1 LTDKILSKNILLAE
15 FNARKLQ
22 FVANRIQ
29 IFHLDKEGIIRKTCQ
44 GIWKINEDKK
54 DKEVNFF
61 ELFEAFQ
68 IHKEVIDVL
77 FTHSEKNLEKEQKS
91 ISINNIEVIFEEEI
105 FFVDVLFTLKNSL
118 DELDE
123 ARNKTV
129 FLESL
134 VEDKTD
140 YYTSLKIL
148 EENNK
153 LQEIEFL
160 NEKWQLTKDAE
171 LSEVN
176 HQKELVALN
185 EQLRLNWTNL
195 LANSLKKT
203 ATQNFIELDCNSS
216 TDFENLIALSDSFEK
231 ISGIRLFPQKIDA
244 FLSTKPTATTFSYLG
259 KNTIHQKLIQKLV
272 EFSGANF
279 IQTEINQ
286 DSEFDSNSKKINF
299 IFIEQNFITQFLEK
313 DKSKSKK
320 ELISSCLLVEPSF
333 LEKEQHLIN
342 NKTNLLIYPLYPFQI
357 WQQLLSFTNTNIM
370 SYNEQID
377 LSQIYE
383 IVDNEPVLVQSM
395 LQILDRNLKEYPA
408 QLQQEFND
416 GQLDTLRQTV
426 HKFKSCTAY
435 TGLTEFNDTL
445 SEIEASQENGWTIA
459 QIKDKLEFILQA
471 IPVIKVQVEEKLREL
486 EEEMS

>member
-1 LTDKILSKNILLAE
+1 MTDKILSKNILLAE

-29 IFHLDKEGIIRKTCQ
+29 IFHLDKKGAIQETCD
-44 GIWKINEDKK
+44 GIWKISEIQK

-77 FTHSEKNLEKEQKS
+77 FTHSEKNLEKDPKS
-91 ISINNIEVIFEEEI
+91 VSINNIELTFEEEI
-105 FFVDVLFTLKNSL
+105 FFVDVLFTFKSNIDKLYQNASP
-118 DELDE
+118 
-123 ARNKTV
+123 

-134 VEDKTD
+134 IEDKTD
-140 YYTSLKIL
+140 YYTSLKNV
-148 EENNK
+148 EEKNK

-160 NEKWQLTKDAE
+160 NEKWQLTKDKE
-171 LSEVN
+171 FLEVN
-176 HQKELVALN
+176 HQKELLALN

-195 LANSLKKT
+195 LANNLKKT
-203 ATQNFIELDCNSS
+203 ATQNFIDSDSNSS
-216 TDFENLIALSDSFEK
+216 TNFENLIALSNSFEK
-231 ISGIRLFPQKIDA
+231 ISGIHLFPQKIDA
-244 FLSTKPTATTFSYLG
+244 FLATKNPKSTFSYLG
-259 KNTIHQKLIQKLV
+259 KNTIHLKLIQKLV
-272 EFSGANF
+272 ELSGANF
-279 IQTEINQ
+279 IDTKVDQ
-286 DSEFDSNSKKINF
+286 DSEFDLDLKEINF
-299 IFIEQNFITQFLEK
+299 IFIEQSFIIPFLEK
-313 DKSKSKK
+313 NTSKFEK

-357 WQQLLSFTNTNIM
+357 WQQLLSFTNTTIM
-370 SYNEQID
+370 SYNEKID

-395 LQILDRNLKEYPA
+395 LQILDKNLREYPT

-445 SEIEASQENGWTIA
+445 SEIELSQENGWTIA
-459 QIKDKLEFILQA
+459 QIKDKLEFVLQA
-471 IPVIKVQVEEKLREL
+471 IPVIKVQVEAKLREL
-486 EEEMS
+486 QKEMS